1 MKKLFGALMLIVGL
15 SGAAMAE
22 NDPSTYLKS
31 IADKMID
38 AIDKN
43 KEALKTDD
51 ALAEKLVR
59 EHLLPV
65 IDSETFARKTL
76 GSKTWKTLSDT
87 QKAKFIKG
95 YIDQVIDKYAKGIS
109 LYDGQAFEFQKAEI
123 SKKTGNARVK
133 SSMQQEGDEPLGIFY
148 YLTKKSGNWLITNII
163 VAGSDMRKSYRK
175 QFAPRI
181 KEVGIDQFLEE
192 LVSPPKK
199 EKNT

>member
-1 MKKLFGALMLIVGL
+1 
-15 SGAAMAE
+15 
-22 NDPSTYLKS
+22 
-31 IADKMID
+31 
-38 AIDKN
+38 
-43 KEALKTDD
+43 KTDD